1 MRVIASFF
9 VLSLLFVSATAQEL
23 NLRQYL
29 ERLKTAPGATL
40 SQKVEYL
47 SSLGISLSP
56 RGLRELQTAARS
68 PAAPQPA
75 WTSLPALRDTDFD
88 ARSARDDFDTGLAG
102 SSRHI
107 GSLEFHNFSN
117 GVTGTTQRFGS
128 LEFHSFSNGLT
139 GTTQRLGN
147 FGFTHW
153 SDGTTVNSQRLG
165 SFRHYQFSDGT
176 SGFSQTIGGFTFYND
191 SRGNNCTTQRI
202 GFQVFTNCR

>member
-1 MRVIASFF
+1 MRFSPSLF
-9 VLSLLFVSATAQEL
+9 VVPLLLVSATAQEL

-29 ERLKTAPGATL
+29 QRLKTAPGATI

-47 SSLGISLSP
+47 SNLGVTLSP
-56 RGLRELQTAARS
+56 QGLHELQTAARS
-68 PAAPQPA
+68 ATP
-75 WTSLPALRDTDFD
+75 LPARPPLSAFRDFD
-88 ARSARDDFDTGLAG
+88 TRSATDDFDTGHAG
-102 SSRHI
+102 SSRRI

-147 FGFTHW
+147 FDFTHW

-165 SFRHYQFSDGT
+165 NFRHYQFSDGT

-191 SRGNNCTTQRI
+191 SRGTNCTTQRI
-202 GFQVFTNCR
+202 GFQIFTNCR